1 MAEVRDLCITQR
13 ATIAELR
20 RQTVWILE
28 TLMTVNARQEAQIAD
43 VVGLTRTAGA
53 LKQELKERSAVRND
67 GDGDD
72 AMAS

>member
-1 MAEVRDLCITQR
+1 MN
-13 ATIAELR
+13 
-20 RQTVWILE
+20 
-28 TLMTVNARQEAQIAD
+28 VNARQEAQIAD

-53 LKQELKERSAVRND
+53 LKQELKERSAARND